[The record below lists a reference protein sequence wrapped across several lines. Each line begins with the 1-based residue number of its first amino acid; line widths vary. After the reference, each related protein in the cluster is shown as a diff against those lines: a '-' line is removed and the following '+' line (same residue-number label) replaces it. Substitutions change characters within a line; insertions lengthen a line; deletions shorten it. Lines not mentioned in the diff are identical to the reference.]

1 MGTKRIKSAAMTDHH
16 LHRTDPPDLDAPAG
30 RKRLA
35 EPGRTH
41 LSRFERIG
49 AACDVVPPAET
60 GLKAEVR

>member
-1 MGTKRIKSAAMTDHH
+1 MTDHH